1 MYKLCKGDFN
11 MRTNVILKIN
21 YKVDE
26 DMKKF
31 RKEHKNSYLELD
43 PSKYLLWGGTYKKRC
58 GSLIVEA
65 NTYEDAKKLASNNPF
80 MGSRYYS
87 CEILDRN
94 SLSI

>member
-1 MYKLCKGDFN
+1 

-21 YKVDE
+21 YKIDE

-31 RKEHKNSYLELD
+31 RKEHKHIYDKLD
-43 PSKYLLWGGTYKKRC
+43 SSKYLLWGGTYNKRC

-65 NTYEDAKKLASNNPF
+65 NTYEDAKKLALNNPF
-80 MGSRYYS
+80 MGSRYYT

-94 SLSI
+94 SLYIN